1 MKNKTMTFKS
11 KPLAKYIVINTIE
24 EEQKT
29 ESGLIL
35 TSDDSNKLR
44 YKKGEVVKEGTLVD
58 GVKAGDLIY
67 YDKSAGYQMLIDDIP
82 YTIIREQ
89 DVVVVL

>member
-1 MKNKTMTFKS
+1 MKEFKAT
-11 KPLAKYIVINTIE
+11 PLAKYIVINKLE

-35 TSDDSNKLR
+35 TNEDTKQLR
-44 YKKGEVVKEGTLVD
+44 YRKGEVVKSGTLVD
-58 GVKAGDLIY
+58 GINAGDLIY
-67 YDKSAGYQMLIDDIP
+67 YDKSSGHEMIINDVP